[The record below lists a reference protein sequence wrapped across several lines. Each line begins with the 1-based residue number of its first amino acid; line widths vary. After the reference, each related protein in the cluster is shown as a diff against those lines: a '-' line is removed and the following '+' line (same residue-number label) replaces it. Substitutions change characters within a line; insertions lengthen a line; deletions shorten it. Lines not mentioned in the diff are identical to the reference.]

1 LHSRHRPRRQPARA
15 CRARPRRPETFRLN
29 DVRLKGVAALDEQE
43 LHQLAA
49 PYLGRDV
56 NLAELQALAQAI
68 TAQYREHGYFL
79 AQAIVPVQQVKD
91 GVVEISVIE
100 GRLGQVNVTVA
111 PDAPITAER
120 VRAFLAAVPVG
131 EAVNAAAYERAML
144 LLSDQPGIK
153 VTSGLQQG
161 VATGTVD
168 LAVEV
173 VAARRW
179 SFTAEADNH
188 GTLETGRWRLGG
200 TARWNSPAGVGD
212 NLDARLMV
220 SDRGLTFGRLGY
232 ELPLG
237 QRPAPGPGRGADA
250 VRHWRRLWS
259 AGRPRPGRRSGC
271 LAQLPGHPP
280 AQPEPDGSPGA
291 RIQAPEG
298 RLPRC
303 RRQPGQAGQR
313 RGLGWAWDRRD
324 DWLGGGYFASSG
336 TLYSGHLRIQDA
348 EPKQPTRPRA
358 GCAPRVASR
367 AWCSSSRLQSIA
379 PRHTLYYSIGGQWAS
394 KNLDASEKLAWR
406 ARRARLRVQRGP
418 GRPGLI
424 QTLEWRWS
432 AMDEITPYL
441 FFDAA
446 HGRQAKRPLSEAD
459 NAISLRG
466 AGIGL
471 AWGKPGLQ
479 PERHAGLAHRHP
491 ARPGRWRWPQPAL
504 FHSGAEG
511 LLTRSPMMT
520 SLPPARPQ
528 RALRLHPLALA
539 LLACGF
545 ALPGLAQMLPSGFS
559 TPTGGVS
566 SSVNAAGNVMTIDQ
580 SVQRGIAN
588 WDTFDRLGCHG
599 QRTST
604 QRECRAAQPGHR

>member
-1 LHSRHRPRRQPARA
+1 MSIRPAPWSAHTFSAHLVAALVTAFGLAQPASA
-15 CRARPRRPETFRLN
+15 QAPASQSLPGTAAPAETTFRLN

-237 QRPAPGPGRGADA
+237 GSGLRLGLGVAQMQYDIGGAFGPLDA
-250 VRHWRRLWS
+250 H
-259 AGRPRPGRRSGC
+259 
-271 LAQLPGHPP
+271 
-280 AQPEPDGSPGA
+280 
-291 RIQAPEG
+291 
-298 RLPRC
+298 
-303 RRQPGQAGQR
+303 GQADVVDASLNYPVIRQR
-313 RGLGWAWDRRD
+313 NQNLMARLVLESKHLRDDYRAVGVSLGKRVNDVGLGWAWDRRD

-348 EPKQPTRPRA
+348 GAEAADQAA
-358 GCAPRVASR
+358 GGLRTAGGFSR
-367 AWCSSSRLQSIA
+367 LVFQFSRLQSIA

-394 KNLDASEKLAWR
+394 KNLDASEKLALGGAR
-406 ARRARLRVQRGP
+406 AVRAYASSEALVDQGW
-418 GRPGLI
+418 I

-466 AGIGL
+466 AGIDL
-471 AWGKPGLQ
+471 AWGKPGDFSLNATLAW
-479 PERHAGLAHRHP
+479 RTGTRRGLADGG
-491 ARPGRWRWPQPAL
+491 GRNPRFFIQ
-504 FHSGAEG
+504 
-511 LLTRSPMMT
+511 
-520 SLPPARPQ
+520 
-528 RALRLHPLALA
+528 
-539 LLACGF
+539 
-545 ALPGLAQMLPSGFS
+545 AQKAF
-559 TPTGGVS
+559 
-566 SSVNAAGNVMTIDQ
+566 
-580 SVQRGIAN
+580 
-588 WDTFDRLGCHG
+588 
-599 QRTST
+599 
-604 QRECRAAQPGHR
+604 